1 MSTHKNPAIEV
12 RNLVK
17 SYDGKTNAVDDLSFS
32 ANKGSIYALLGPN
45 GAGKSTTRGVLTTMN
60 KATTGTVTVMGL
72 DVDKN
77 SLGVRKA
84 IGITFQELILD
95 GELTGY
101 QVMDFQG
108 KLYGMGSRERKEKI
122 PALLALVDLS
132 DDAKR
137 KCKTYSGGMKR
148 RLELIRSLLT
158 EPRVLF
164 LDEPTQG
171 LDPVGREQI
180 WNYIRKVKEDRELTV
195 VLTTH
200 YLEEAYKL
208 ADAIGIIDHGKLVAE
223 GSPQQLIAS
232 LEQEL
237 VSLRCPNL
245 DREQAQILA
254 GTMANLPWVRDAIGT
269 ENKLQIEVDSGSR
282 RLAELITMTQDQGVQ
297 VEDVQVS
304 TPDLS
309 SVFLKYTGTQLKEA
323 S

>member
-45 GAGKSTTRGVLTTMN
+45 GAGKSTTLGVLTTMN
-60 KATTGTVTVMGL
+60 MATSGTVTVMGL

>member
-32 ANKGSIYALLGPN
+32 VNKGSIYALLGPN
-45 GAGKSTTRGVLTTMN
+45 GAGKSTTLGVLTTMN
-60 KATTGTVTVMGL
+60 MATSGTVTVMGL

-223 GSPQQLIAS
+223 GSPHQLIAS

-282 RLAELITMTQDQGVQ
+282 RLAELITMTQDQGVL

>member
-17 SYDGKTNAVDDLSFS
+17 SCDGKTNAVDDLSFS

-45 GAGKSTTRGVLTTMN
+45 GAGKSTTLGVLTTMN
-60 KATTGTVTVMGL
+60 MATSGTVTVMGL

>member
-1 MSTHKNPAIEV
+1 
-12 RNLVK
+12 
-17 SYDGKTNAVDDLSFS
+17 
-32 ANKGSIYALLGPN
+32 
-45 GAGKSTTRGVLTTMN
+45 
-60 KATTGTVTVMGL
+60 
-72 DVDKN
+72 
-77 SLGVRKA
+77 
-84 IGITFQELILD
+84 
-95 GELTGY
+95 
-101 QVMDFQG
+101 
-108 KLYGMGSRERKEKI
+108 
-122 PALLALVDLS
+122 
-132 DDAKR
+132 
-137 KCKTYSGGMKR
+137 
-148 RLELIRSLLT
+148 
-158 EPRVLF
+158 VLF